1 MSANVRDCPC
11 TYSLLLGI
19 IYMYKLPLS
28 DLYSLF
34 PYGQIKTQ
42 QQARP
47 NKSAPLLYMG
57 EMERI
62 ALTVA
67 E

>member
-1 MSANVRDCPC
+1 M
-11 TYSLLLGI
+11 
-19 IYMYKLPLS
+19 PLS

-47 NKSAPLLYMG
+47 NKSVPLLYMG
-57 EMERI
+57 EMEHI